1 MSRFGQR
8 TRLANFPG
16 LSGTVASATVSNWFG
31 NQFLDP
37 YTRAYGVTTPPV
49 AWYEAN
55 DLSSVTTG
63 TVWTNKA
70 SANPGAV
77 AAAMTATQAG
87 TLTSSWRNGQKAL
100 SGFEFKA
107 NISSETGLSQSGNFT
122 MIVVAQTDGSG
133 FGPFFGVGEWWGNYS
148 QAYGGYYWHGL
159 YGNWGHYTASP
170 AVVGHRHSSG
180 SGSLTVF
187 SNGSYS
193 SDSPGSTPDATP
205 YISTNSSAANA
216 DYIAEII
223 IFNTVLSDADIA
235 TITTALRAKY
245 SF

>member
-1 MSRFGQR
+1 MSRYGQR
-8 TRLANFPG
+8 TRLTNAA
-16 LSGTVASATVSNWFG
+16 SSSTVANWLG
-31 NQFLDP
+31 NQYIDT
-37 YTRAYGVTTPPV
+37 YIRAYGVTTPPV

-55 DLSSVTTG
+55 DLSSATTG
-63 TVWTNKA
+63 TIWTNKA
-70 SANPGAV
+70 SPNPGAV
-77 AAAMTATQAG
+77 VANMTATQNG

-107 NISSETGLSQSGNFT
+107 NITSETGLSQGGNFT
-122 MIVVAQTDGSG
+122 MITVAQTDGSG

-193 SDSPGSTPDATP
+193 SDSPGSTPDTTP
-205 YISTNSSAANA
+205 YIATSSGSANA
-216 DYIAEII
+216 DYIAEVL
-223 IFNTVLSDADIA
+223 IFNTFLSDTDIT
-235 TITTALRAKY
+235 TITSGLRTKY